1 MRLKDIVENLNS
13 LYNSVDRLDDL
24 LAPVYYG
31 EYGGYDEEVVSEIA
45 SNTLCWTVALV
56 GDCLKKCGMEAK
68 MPATSSDDGVFLLEQ
83 GMALWGDDF
92 SNTLAKLGV
101 RFDEVFFDG
110 DGVIK
115 GSYAPEKAP
124 YTQSN
129 RLWKKRVEKINKK
142 IDLDALAKNYTA
154 EEIVDAHMTDL
165 TYYNHSRE
173 EIEANKETLINN
185 VRCIINTVPDVTVQD
200 VLFVLGQI
208 EDDSDEDNSEGE
220 SIIESTIL
228 TAASD
233 ERHKFLKEK
242 LPGKYQ
248 YFLKRDIDEWKDNYD
263 VCRNENKCYLVS
275 DWKKSPRI
283 VYLYNYRYNEE
294 NWYDLTYSNLKKIAT
309 SAAIHVL
316 YSYYKKGETHEGN
329 KSNAETD
336 RL

>member
-1 MRLKDIVENLNS
+1 MRLKNIVENLNN

-24 LAPVYYG
+24 LEPVYDSEFG
-31 EYGGYDEEVVSEIA
+31 NYDMELISSIA
-45 SNTLCWTVALV
+45 SNTLRWTVALV
-56 GDCLKKCGMEAK
+56 GDCLKKCGMEVK
-68 MPATSSDDGVFLLEQ
+68 MPAISSDDDFFMYEQ

-115 GSYAPEKAP
+115 GSYAPENTP
-124 YTQSN
+124 YNQSTK
-129 RLWKKRVEKINKK
+129 LWKKRVEKINKK

-154 EEIVDAHMTDL
+154 EEIVDAHMTDW
-165 TYYNHSRE
+165 TYFKHSRD
-173 EIEANKETLINN
+173 EIDKNKETLINN

-200 VLFVLGQI
+200 VLFVLAQI
-208 EDDSDEDNSEGE
+208 EEDCDEDNSDGE
-220 SIIESTIL
+220 SIIESTVL

-233 ERHKFLKEK
+233 ERHRFLKEK

-283 VYLYNYRYNEE
+283 VYLYNYRYDEG
-294 NWYDLTYSNLKKIAT
+294 NWYGLAYSNLKKIAT
-309 SAAIHVL
+309 SAAILVL
-316 YSYYKKGETHEGN
+316 DNYFKKGKKENERN
-329 KSNAETD
+329 DNAETD